1 MKNSAITY
9 KELLEEGLI
18 TKKENEVLA
27 LFKRSATPI
36 SGNDID
42 SLINGGHKR
51 LASLERKGLIK
62 AVDSD
67 RDYRTGRMNTLY
79 VIVPNPT
86 IQSIVEAKKP
96 TYKQLEKEL
105 AKLHEGM
112 SAFYDDAFRRG
123 VKSGLV
129 YVYNGT
135 FPEAVLDHV
144 VNSICE
150 DLQK

>member
-123 VKSGLV
+123 VKAAYINIGVDYEIVDTLTNGLC
-129 YVYNGT
+129 
-135 FPEAVLDHV
+135 EA
-144 VNSICE
+144 
-150 DLQK
+150 LQK